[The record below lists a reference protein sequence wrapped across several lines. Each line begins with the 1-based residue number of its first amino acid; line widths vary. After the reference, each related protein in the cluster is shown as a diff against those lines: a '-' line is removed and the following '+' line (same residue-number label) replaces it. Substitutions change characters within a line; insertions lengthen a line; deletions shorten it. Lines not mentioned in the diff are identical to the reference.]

1 MTFKNLGVARGIFA
15 ALAFGTSSV
24 VLMGGDIVG
33 VVSRGSDRAVL
44 PGAVITVAETGRSVT
59 SDAGGAFIISG
70 LPEGNYTLHARFIGV
85 DPQTETVAVPASGA
99 VNINLRL
106 GEEVVMLDAF
116 TVEGYREGRSR
127 ALQQKQN
134 QPNIS
139 DIIAADA
146 IGNLPDRNVA
156 EAVRRLPGVNM
167 SLEQGEGRYVS
178 IRGIEPNLN
187 QVMIDGAVAAA
198 PGGTRLGRAV
208 PLDTLGAGQVAQIEV
223 VKSVTPDLDANSLGG
238 TLKIK
243 TASPFDHKGRFTT
256 ASVGT
261 NYSDVTEKQNL
272 EARVQYSDLFG
283 PDKKWGLAVGG
294 SFDQRDY
301 ANHWLQS
308 AWDLRN
314 YPTYGD
320 LYLPNSLEI
329 KPESGNQTRWGG
341 NVALEFR
348 PTSTLKF
355 YVRPNVSHNERKER
369 KDEAILNVSNAT
381 NRVTLTSPTTG
392 TYLAA
397 GYRPERRSYHSLIK
411 QDLVSVAAGF
421 EATFGDFL
429 LEPMITYS
437 RAKENKVYDRI
448 LAFRPSSGV
457 SGAVPFDIGDGFE
470 FPLWGVDYALDTP
483 ANYSLRRTRDDRG
496 IVDEKTYTAKADLT
510 WKPDSLLGSKSG
522 YVKTGFKYTQRE
534 RLNDQESYRLVPVG
548 NWRLSAIGTSPA
560 VPVYDGRYTSG
571 FLIDADPTWAYIAA
585 NPALVTYDAVDSAAN
600 SIEDDYDIAEYIYA
614 AYAMA
619 SVTYDKLTVLG
630 GLRWEKTDARVH
642 ATEARFQGG
651 TFLGH
656 FPTSGETSYD
666 QIFPN
671 LQAVYRATER
681 FVARA
686 AISRTI
692 GRPAYEDAR
701 PLSNF
706 QYSSLGSAAL
716 DPVLFPN
723 SGTLNIGNPQLQP
736 FDSQNYDLSLEWYV
750 GGSGIVS
757 LAAFRKDIDDPIFT
771 YAETQR
777 NVVYNTVGL
786 ETLNLTGRRN
796 ADSGRI
802 SGVEANVYLTFNFL
816 PAPFDGFGIDANYTK
831 ISSEVKAPTRAGE
844 DLPFFRQPGE
854 IINATLFYERGR
866 FSARVAYNRTDEQL
880 YTLGSNLLNDIYL
893 LPRHQY
899 DLMAR
904 YKLTEKFAL
913 SASVR
918 NLTEEKEQFSY
929 GIKNLMRTSRL
940 LGREYRLGVDYTF

>member
-1 MTFKNLGVARGIFA
+1 MTLKKLGLTRGSLA
-15 ALAFGTSSV
+15 ALVFGTGSTM
-24 VLMGGDIVG
+24 LMGGDIVG
-33 VVSRGSDRAVL
+33 VVSRGSDQAVL

-59 SDAGGAFIISG
+59 SDNGGAFIISG

-99 VNINLRL
+99 VNLNLRL
-106 GEEVVMLDAF
+106 GEEVVKLDTF

-243 TASPFDHKGRFTT
+243 TASPFDRKGRFTT
-256 ASVGT
+256 ASVST

-308 AWDLRN
+308 SWDLRN

-470 FPLWGVDYALDTP
+470 FPLWGVDYTLDTP

-522 YVKTGFKYTQRE
+522 FVKTGFKYTQRE

-548 NWRLSAIGTSPA
+548 SWSLSAIGTSPA

-630 GLRWEKTDARVH
+630 GLRWEKTDARVR

-706 QYSSLGSAAL
+706 QYSSLGNAAL
-716 DPVLFPN
+716 DPVRFPN

-736 FDSQNYDLSLEWYV
+736 FDSKNYDLSLEWYV